1 MRTMRDYLELTKP
14 RVTWLILMSTGVGYF
29 FGLRGG
35 WDVLVLLHTV
45 LGTALIASGT
55 FTLNQWY
62 EREADS
68 KMRRTQ
74 ARPLPAG
81 RITPR
86 KAFAFGVILSIA
98 GSLELWLGANWLTS
112 VLGLFTLLSYIGA
125 YTPLKQRS
133 RHSTTIGAIPGAMP
147 PLIGYAASAG
157 TLTLEAWILFA
168 ILFFWQFPHFY
179 SIAWLYRED
188 YARAGIQMLPVV
200 EPDGQSTARQIL
212 ITSVLLIPISMLP
225 SLLSMAG
232 KLYLAGAFALGVVF
246 FYSGLRV
253 ALERTRVRARGVLIA
268 SVLYLPALY
277 SLMLLD
283 RPSL

>member
-1 MRTMRDYLELTKP
+1 MRMMRDYLELTKP

-29 FGLRGG
+29 FGLRGH
-35 WDVLVLLHTV
+35 WDLLVLLHTV

-74 ARPLPAG
+74 ARPLPTG
-81 RITPR
+81 RVKPR
-86 KAFAFGVILSIA
+86 KAFAFGIVLSIA
-98 GSLELWLGANWLTS
+98 GSLELWLGANWLAS
-112 VLGLFTLLSYIGA
+112 VLGLFTLLSYIGL
-125 YTPLKQRS
+125 YTPLKQWTW
-133 RHSTTIGAIPGAMP
+133 HSTTVGAVPGAMP

-157 TLTLEAWILFA
+157 TLTLEAWVLFA

-212 ITSVLLIPISMLP
+212 ITSVLLIPVSMAP

-232 KLYLAGAFALGVVF
+232 KLYLVGAFALGVAF
-246 FYSGLRV
+246 LYSGLRV
-253 ALERTRVRARGVLIA
+253 ALERTRTRARGVLIA